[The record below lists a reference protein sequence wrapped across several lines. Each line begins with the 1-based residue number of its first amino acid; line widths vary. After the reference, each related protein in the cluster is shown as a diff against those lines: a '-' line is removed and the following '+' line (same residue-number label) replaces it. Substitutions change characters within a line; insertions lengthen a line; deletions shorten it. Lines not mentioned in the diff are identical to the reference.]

1 MSCCDCLESVF
12 IGDWSYSNKHILFVF
27 SWTGGYKYLTLKK
40 FKDSLMDDLLQE
52 YDCDKLNK
60 ASEESKGQ
68 KIEHLVSYVE
78 NDQNCQGIIQ
88 TKMEVGIWFWVSN
101 LGLSPKYD

>member
-1 MSCCDCLESVF
+1 
-12 IGDWSYSNKHILFVF
+12 
-27 SWTGGYKYLTLKK
+27 
-40 FKDSLMDDLLQE
+40 MDDLLQK
-52 YDCDKLNK
+52 YDCDKVNK

-88 TKMEVGIWFWVSN
+88 TKMEVGI
-101 LGLSPKYD
+101 

>member
-1 MSCCDCLESVF
+1 
-12 IGDWSYSNKHILFVF
+12 
-27 SWTGGYKYLTLKK
+27 
-40 FKDSLMDDLLQE
+40 MDDLLQE
-52 YDCDKLNK
+52 YDCDKVNK

-88 TKMEVGIWFWVSN
+88 TKMEVGI
-101 LGLSPKYD
+101 